1 MTNAE
6 GIRFLE
12 RIMLVSDVVIL
23 GSSTNF
29 AELEQEKNLPV
40 GSIVRQTLRLS
51 TLLYIYTYSCCDWY
65 LSI

>member
-23 GSSTNF
+23 GSSANF
-29 AELEQEKNLPV
+29 AEREQEKNLPV

-51 TLLYIYTYSCCDWY
+51 TLL
-65 LSI
+65 